1 MLLPILSDQTVDWLL
16 PPTLAKWLPNLRAGV
31 EVPRVS
37 GTISAPVIQTSAL
50 VMQPSRHPH
59 LLLQLPYRDNRAGLW
74 YYSSLLHGR
83 LLIPITQKYFPSQKN
98 ISRLKINV
106 FSVSKKYF
114 PWHQNSKLFPVLQG
128 IFAVSSKLFCY
139 TKNIYTCNTKNNLTS
154 PRAACLA
161 CLAPCRG
168 PGCATRCCAPATPTP
183 QTAATGASSPSHQA
197 CNWT

>member
-83 LLIPITQKYFPSQKN
+83 LLNHITQKYFPSQKN
-98 ISRLKINV
+98 ISRLKKYISRLRNISLDIKIISWVKRNV
-106 FSVSKKYF
+106 CRLVRTIFLPKK
-114 PWHQNSKLFPVLQG
+114 
-128 IFAVSSKLFCY
+128 IF
-139 TKNIYTCNTKNNLTS
+139 T
-154 PRAACLA
+154 
-161 CLAPCRG
+161 
-168 PGCATRCCAPATPTP
+168 PATLTII
-183 QTAATGASSPSHQA
+183 
-197 CNWT
+197 